1 MNEFNELV
9 DFRCA
14 YQTIFKIVRSC
25 ELPIGTDV
33 ANLFQ
38 ICFWHK
44 SCGHRRLF
52 GGYFVYLVDERLF
65 SQGHHCQHMPFCVG
79 KINEFLFLLKFL
91 ICFVFFL
98 EFHGI
103 TRHCLAVSLRYS
115 WAMCMALPISLL
127 MAHFCCS
134 FYRFVCIIRH
144 FMKCFNA
151 PFNNWILLTKI
162 ATKNNYF
169 VI

>member
-1 MNEFNELV
+1 MNSMNWSISDAHTKQSSKLLDRVNCRSERMWQIYFKFVSGTNLV
-9 DFRCA
+9 VTVVFLAAILYIWLMSDSFHRDTIVNICLFVWVKSTNSYFCWNFR
-14 YQTIFKIVRSC
+14 
-25 ELPIGTDV
+25 
-33 ANLFQ
+33 
-38 ICFWHK
+38 
-44 SCGHRRLF
+44 
-52 GGYFVYLVDERLF
+52 FVL
-65 SQGHHCQHMPFCVG
+65 C
-79 KINEFLFLLKFL
+79 
-91 ICFVFFL
+91 FFL

-169 VI
+169 AI